1 MLVNY
6 TVRPT
11 DNMGYHCKLTII
23 YASNHPS
30 SCSMKSTTKF
40 IHIWWAVGFKNSGGS
55 EMFSGPSL
63 HQKITF
69 QQDTSRT
76 SNISYLTWTWAP
88 PKKTHM
94 VSPPKS
100 TNKQPSFLHT
110 NPPNNG
116 SPHDSQTT
124 PSQLPTN
131 GIEGRCLLR
140 CRRNSRPKSR
150 VSQKPGPDKNRETK
164 FDGFKTQL
172 CSWRGLVANREL
184 GSYIIYIYMYAA
196 CGYL

>member
-6 TVRPT
+6 TVRDI

-23 YASNHPS
+23 YTSNQPS

-55 EMFSGPSL
+55 EMFSGSSL

-76 SNISYLTWTWAP
+76 NNISYLTWTWAP
-88 PKKTHM
+88 PQKKHM
-94 VSPPKS
+94 VPPPKIHQQ
-100 TNKQPSFLHT
+100 TALILTRTPKQRVTPW
-110 NPPNNG
+110 P
-116 SPHDSQTT
+116 QTT

-131 GIEGRCLLR
+131 GEVPSSMPKEFRAQV
-140 CRRNSRPKSR
+140 SRFSKTWPRQKTAKQNLM
-150 VSQKPGPDKNRETK
+150 VSKHN
-164 FDGFKTQL
+164 
-172 CSWRGLVANREL
+172 C
-184 GSYIIYIYMYAA
+184 AA
-196 CGYL
+196 GGVW